1 MTLLGVVD
9 NLIHRIEAHQHEDLD
24 IDDAPLDIRSGSGK
38 VELDEV
44 SDDFA
49 ETENLEYS
57 IKKGLELVKSDMEI
71 FADRMKYRLV
81 SLSCLSKKRSGGKG
95 LI

>member
-9 NLIHRIEAHQHEDLD
+9 NLIHRIEAHQHEDPD
-24 IDDAPLDIRSGSGK
+24 IDDSPLDIRSGSGN
-38 VELDEV
+38 VELDEA

-49 ETENLEYS
+49 ETENLEYT
-57 IKKGLELVKSDMEI
+57 IKKGLELVKGDMEI

-81 SLSCLSKKRSGGKG
+81 SPPCL
-95 LI
+95 